1 MSITTAINSMKN
13 HVEDIY
19 ETLELGK
26 ENPISTNKN
35 INNIYTNIINN
46 YEEYLANGTDVI

>member
-1 MSITTAINSMKN
+1 MSITTAIDSMKN

-26 ENPISTNKN
+26 ESPISTNKN